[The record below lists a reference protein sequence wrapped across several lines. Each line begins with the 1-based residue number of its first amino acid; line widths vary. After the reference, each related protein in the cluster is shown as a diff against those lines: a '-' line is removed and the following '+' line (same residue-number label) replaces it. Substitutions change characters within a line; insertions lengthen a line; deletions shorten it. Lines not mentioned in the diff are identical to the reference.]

1 MVEQFAVLRAAMS
14 FTVEWVL
21 GRSSTDAF
29 YIDVVDELVA
39 EFRKQEERCLRL
51 KKSGIRVCDLIL
63 GPPSDWVRLAE

>member
-51 KKSGIRVCDLIL
+51 
-63 GPPSDWVRLAE
+63 